1 MAPITT
7 TTVGI
12 ARQIIDDNDLISLLE
27 RIHALNAPECYLNG
41 DLSSSG
47 DVSMAIDGE
56 GDGSSNKKRM
66 EEMIDGLVRELE
78 DHLRWRFQEQ
88 VSCFSFLL

>member
-12 ARQIIDDNDLISLLE
+12 ARQIIDDIDLISLLE
-27 RIHALNAPECYLNG
+27 RIHALNAPECYLSA

-47 DVSMAIDGE
+47 DVSMATDGDV
-56 GDGSSNKKRM
+56 DGSSNNKKRM

-78 DHLRWRFQEQ
+78 GHLRWRFQEQ
-88 VSCFSFLL
+88 VRFFV